1 VVVNSTDRG
10 TRVEKGGARLEI
22 TGVRQR
28 DAWQRNVL
36 PPVEQVRP
44 GLWSIPVP
52 IPGNPLRY
60 VLVYAFACPDG
71 VTVIDAGWEFEESWD
86 ALVAGLAQAGYRP
99 ADVRAILLTH
109 MHPDH
114 VGLAVRLRAASG
126 AWIGMHRDDA
136 ALVEA
141 TTAEQAGSQLG
152 ESLAQ
157 LAWAGT
163 PQSVVASQTM
173 LPAHRFPEQ
182 AGPEILFEDGDRID
196 LPGWDLHAVW
206 TPGHTPGHL
215 CFHERNEGILVTGD
229 HVLPRI
235 TPNIS
240 VVPGQLPEPLGTY
253 LDSLRSIA
261 EVEHVEVCPA
271 HEYRFRGLR
280 ERVGVLL
287 SHHGDRLTEIEKA
300 VAEHPGSTCWELT
313 SRLAWSRPFDTMTG
327 FLVRLAVRETLAHL
341 LRLAAQGRLRSSDES
356 IARWYP
362 VQKGSR

>member
-1 VVVNSTDRG
+1 MVNSIAPG
-10 TRVEKGGARLEI
+10 TRVEKGGATLEI

-44 GLWSIPVP
+44 GFWSIPVP

-60 VLVYAFACPDG
+60 VLAYAFACREG
-71 VTVIDAGWEFEESWD
+71 VTVVDPGWESEESWD
-86 ALVAGLAQAGYRP
+86 ALVAGLAKAGFRP

-114 VGLAVRLRAASG
+114 FGLAVRLRAESG

-141 TTAEQAGSQLG
+141 ATTREAESKLEEG
-152 ESLAQ
+152 LAQ
-157 LAWAGT
+157 LAWAGA
-163 PQSVVASQTM
+163 PRSVAAPATM
-173 LPAHRFPEQ
+173 LPAHRFPDQ
-182 AGPEILFEDGDRID
+182 VGPEVLLEDGDRID
-196 LPGWDLHAVW
+196 LPGWDLRAVW

-253 LDSLRSIA
+253 LGSLRSIA

-300 VAEHPGSTCWELT
+300 VSEHPGGTCWGVTE
-313 SRLAWSRPFDTMTG
+313 RLAWSRPFDTMTG

-341 LRLAAQGRLRSSDES
+341 LLLAAQGRLRFSDEPT
-356 IARWYP
+356 ARWYP
-362 VQKGSR
+362 VQEGSR